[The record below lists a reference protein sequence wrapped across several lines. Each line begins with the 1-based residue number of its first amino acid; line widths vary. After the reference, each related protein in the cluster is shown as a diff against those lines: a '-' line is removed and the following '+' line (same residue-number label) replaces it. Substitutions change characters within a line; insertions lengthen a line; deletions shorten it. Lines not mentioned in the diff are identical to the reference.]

1 MMDLTL
7 GPIQFYWDAA
17 RIRDFYARIADEAPV
32 ARVVVGELVCSKRLP
47 YWQDEIPLAMERLRA
62 AGKEVLLTSL
72 ALITLKRERLM
83 TSDLPDSGALV
94 EIGDLTTLAHL
105 PPGTPFSV
113 SPLINVYNEGTL
125 RWLAERGA
133 TRICLPPELQP
144 DAVARLSAEGA
155 RLGVAVE
162 VWGFGR
168 LPLAIS
174 GRCYHAR
181 LHNRAKDSCQLVCI
195 EDPDGRRVDT
205 LDGQQFLAVNGVQT
219 LSAATAFAG
228 RDLERLAASGISSLR
243 LSPQTGDMVALVQA
257 FADALSGAGDAAS
270 FEAVARATAPDGQ
283 LANGYLRGQAGAD
296 WVAA

>member
-1 MMDLTL
+1 MDLTL
-7 GPIQFYWDAA
+7 GPIQFFWEET
-17 RIRDFYARIADEAPV
+17 RIRDFYARMADEAPV
-32 ARVVVGELVCSKRLP
+32 ARVVIGELVCSKRLP
-47 YWQDEIPLAMERLRA
+47 FWQHEIPAAVERLRA

-72 ALITLKRERLM
+72 ALITLKRERQM
-83 TSDLPDSGALV
+83 TAELAEAGAMV
-94 EIGDLTTLAHL
+94 EVNDLTALAHL
-105 PPGTPFSV
+105 PAGTGFAV
-113 SPLINVYNEGTL
+113 GPLVNVYNEATL
-125 RWLAERGA
+125 RWLAGRGA
-133 TRICLPPELQP
+133 KRVCLPPEMKP
-144 DAVARLSAEGA
+144 ASVALLAAEAA

-181 LHNRAKDSCQLVCI
+181 LHERAKDSCQFVCNL
-195 EDPDGRRVDT
+195 DPDGRRVDT

-228 RDLERLAASGISSLR
+228 GDLERLRAAGVTSLR
-243 LSPQTGDMVALVQA
+243 LSPQAGDMVALARA
-257 FADALSGAGDAAS
+257 FAAALDGSGTAADL
-270 FEAVARATAPDGQ
+270 EAAARAAAPDGH